1 MSGTTAAPPGG
12 TALAQR
18 STSVPPAGRE
28 HFRTDVEGLRA
39 LAVLAVVAFHA
50 SVPGFSGGFVGV
62 DVFFV
67 ISGFL
72 ITGLLLREA
81 QGTGRIN
88 FAQFYA
94 RRARRIIPPAAL
106 VLVVVALVSFAV
118 EPLLGVYN
126 TSRAVLA
133 SGVFLA
139 NWHFIGIGTDYF
151 GASVSESPVL
161 HYWSLAVEE
170 QFYLVWPLLVLVLF
184 SVARRAPLMSSRII
198 LLGVGLT
205 TAASFLFSLTTTSS
219 DPTLAYMSTLTRA
232 WEFGIGGLVAAAA
245 HWLSR
250 EARRDSSRRIGFLLG
265 WAGVGAV
272 VGSVVVLDESVPFPG
287 TAALLPTLGTAAI
300 IAGGILVANARGS
313 VGAVLSV
320 RPVRYVGRASFAW
333 YLWHWP
339 VLVLVE
345 GHTGQL
351 GWQDR
356 SVLMLAAL
364 VLAVATLHL
373 LEIPVGRWKQL
384 ARRAAPATAL
394 GMLGV
399 TVTTSVALATGSSA
413 VDRLSSTE
421 ASAPVDASNFEQV
434 FGPDTKDTSGPV
446 SPNPLDAP
454 TDEPEPSGCL
464 LDKEVGPV
472 LSCTLG
478 TAGGTPV
485 VLFGDSHAH
494 QWVPAFDKLAEDN
507 GWEVFVYAK
516 AGCPV
521 HAIEPRDDDSRF
533 SNPECVRWRAASIES
548 IVRLRPELVVVSS
561 LHTYLPDQEEVLE
574 AWETSLDQL
583 READAPIAYLRDTPK
598 PVEDMP
604 TCISAAFDDWTRCSF
619 PHDGVPEPV
628 IQESITGR
636 QPGVTVVDLLPY
648 FCDGSQCVAVR
659 NGLLLYRDDSH
670 LTATAARSLAPALA
684 HELEAASLVPAS

>member
-1 MSGTTAAPPGG
+1 MSGTAAIPPGS
-12 TALAQR
+12 AVPAR
-18 STSVPPAGRE
+18 RTSVHTDGRG

-50 SVPGFSGGFVGV
+50 AVPGFSGGFVGV

-72 ITGLLLREA
+72 ITGLLLREV
-81 QGTGRIN
+81 QGTGRID
-88 FAQFYA
+88 FARFYA

-151 GASVSESPVL
+151 GTSVSESPVL

-184 SVARRAPLMSSRII
+184 RVARREPLRGSRIV
-198 LLGVGLT
+198 LLGVGGMT
-205 TAASFLFSLTTTSS
+205 VASFLLSVVTTAG
-219 DPTLAYMSTLTRA
+219 DPTLAYMSTATRA
-232 WEFGIGGLVAAAA
+232 WEFGVGGLVAAAA

-250 EARRDSSRRIGFLLG
+250 EARRDSSRRAGLLLG
-265 WAGVGAV
+265 WAGVAAV

-287 TAALLPTLGTAAI
+287 AAALVPTLGTAAI
-300 IAGGILVANARGS
+300 IAGGLLVADVRWS
-313 VGAVLSV
+313 VGAVLSL

-345 GHTGQL
+345 GHTGPL

-356 SVLMLAAL
+356 SVLMIAAL
-364 VLAVATLHL
+364 VLAFATLHL
-373 LEIPVGRWKQL
+373 LEVPVARWKQL
-384 ARRAAPATAL
+384 ARRAAPSTAL

-399 TVTTSVALATGSSA
+399 TLTTSVALATGSVA

-421 ASAPVDASNFEQV
+421 ASAPVDASNFERV
-434 FGPDTKDTSGPV
+434 FGPDSKETSGPV

-454 TDEPEPSGCL
+454 ADEPHPSGCL

-478 TAGGTPV
+478 STGGTPV

-494 QWVPAFDKLAEDN
+494 QWVPAFDRLAEDF
-507 GWEVFVYAK
+507 GWEVFVYTK

-521 HAIEPRDDDSRF
+521 QSIEPRDDDSRF
-533 SNPECVRWRAASIES
+533 SDPECVRWRAASIEA

-561 LHTYLPDQEEVLE
+561 LHTYLPDQEEMLE
-574 AWETSLDQL
+574 AWEVSLDGL
-583 READAPIAYLRDTPK
+583 REAGAPIAYLRDTPK
-598 PVEDMP
+598 PDQDVP
-604 TCISAAFDDWTRCSF
+604 TCISSAFDDWSRCSF
-619 PHDGVPEPV
+619 PHDGIPEPV
-628 IQESITGR
+628 IQEAVTGR

-648 FCDGSQCVAVR
+648 FCDGSRCVAVR
-659 NGLLLYRDDSH
+659 NGLLLYRDASH

-684 HELEAASLVPAS
+684 DELETASLVPGS